1 MIRVVV
7 DDLAFLACDAIV
19 RPATTRLDPTTPM
32 VRRLEQVGGTEF
44 VGRLRV
50 HKDLA
55 VGSAVVTGGGGDLP
69 AEFVIHAV
77 IRSDTEPVSATG
89 VARAWLS
96 ALHQAQ
102 EWEFAHLTVPP
113 LGIGAGNLSIET
125 AAEIMVTVLKTHA
138 ETAAYPSSVSIVV
151 ESPEDREAFEG
162 ALRHAGSADS

>member
-1 MIRVVV
+1 
-7 DDLAFLACDAIV
+7 
-19 RPATTRLDPTTPM
+19 M

-113 LGIGAGNLSIET
+113 RARSRAAPRTT
-125 AAEIMVTVLKTHA
+125 ASAS
-138 ETAAYPSSVSIVV
+138 AANRWGPPRAPSA
-151 ESPEDREAFEG
+151 PWPPR
-162 ALRHAGSADS
+162 SACRTC